1 MCGYKRGRA
10 FTVTMSTNTGRI
22 GIRCE
27 RANTNDGVCCKKF
40 YCKCSP
46 VLEKMEVFDGNNNQ
60 IGTIRERE
68 KSKF

>member
-1 MCGYKRGRA
+1 MCGSKRGRA
-10 FTVTMSTNTGRI
+10 FTVTMSTNTGRV

-27 RANTNDGVCCKKF
+27 RVNTNDGACCRKWF
-40 YCKCSP
+40 HKCSTT
-46 VLEKMEVFDGNNNQ
+46 LEKMEVFDGNNNQ